1 MATNPVKVEYK
12 QPGSYIEWEQRG
24 ATLSF
29 DDDALCLKPAK
40 YQMDE
45 ARTVDICEDRQGCL
59 VIGAASGI
67 RYVAQVEI
75 PAAEYEEV
83 TTGEGE
89 EQTTE
94 RVKKPLD
101 MGDVTLVLW
110 AIDN

>member
-1 MATNPVKVEYK
+1 MAQNPVKVEYK
-12 QPGSYIEWEQRG
+12 QPGSYIEWEQRNY
-24 ATLSF
+24 TLGF
-29 DDDALCLKPAK
+29 DDDALSVKVTK

-45 ARTVDICEDRQGCL
+45 ANTVDICEDRQGRL

-94 RVKKPLD
+94 RVRKPLD

-110 AIDN
+110 NIE